1 MRRQTNKSNGKE
13 EEKDKNLTQ
22 KIKNELT
29 EEQKREIK
37 EAFSSFEEE
46 GIEPDELKRVM
57 QALGFDQKNSEVQKI
72 LEKIDIQKGPLKY
85 NDFLNDR

>member
-29 EEQKREIK
+29 EE
-37 EAFSSFEEE
+37 
-46 GIEPDELKRVM
+46 
-57 QALGFDQKNSEVQKI
+57 
-72 LEKIDIQKGPLKY
+72 
-85 NDFLNDR
+85 